1 VTERIDDF
9 QGHQCVGEQGQ
20 GPVSIARRR
29 VPQPHGNPRRF
40 RLAVELARRGRVP
53 AFLALQRPCKT
64 FCSQAFAEILDRL
77 RAAVERLGNPDIWPS
92 WPIGIRLEQH
102 LSATKLLR

>member
-1 VTERIDDF
+1 M
-9 QGHQCVGEQGQ
+9 
-20 GPVSIARRR
+20 
-29 VPQPHGNPRRF
+29 
-40 RLAVELARRGRVP
+40 
-53 AFLALQRPCKT
+53 
-64 FCSQAFAEILDRL
+64 LDRL